1 VSKKSDYTPDEWKS
15 ITGAPYLAGLLIT
28 MADPSG
34 IGGVMKEAL
43 AVGRAVAD
51 AAANDKTE
59 VIQSLVE
66 GLKAAGFS
74 VRHELPDVPRGD
86 LAAAKSATFDHLQRA
101 ITAISAKSP
110 AEADAYRAWVMAAAK
125 KVSEAAKEGGFL
137 GFGGTLV
144 SDQEQAALKELAD
157 RIGMKA

>member
-1 VSKKSDYTPDEWKS
+1 MSKKGDYTSDEWQS
-15 ITGAPYLAGLLIT
+15 ITGAPYLAGLLNT

-43 AVGRAVAD
+43 AVGRAVA
-51 AAANDKTE
+51 AAGASEKTE

-74 VRHELPDVPRGD
+74 ASHELPDVPRGD
-86 LAAAKSATFDHLQRA
+86 LASAKAAAFGHLDQA
-101 ITAISAKSP
+101 IAAISAKSP
-110 AEADAYRAWVMAAAK
+110 AEADAYKAWVLAAAK

-144 SDQEQAALKELAD
+144 SEKEQAALKELSD
-157 RIGMKA
+157 RLGLKA